1 MSQANEPRPSNDAP
15 LNEVD
20 APATEDIGGVQG
32 TAPEDSVDS
41 DGGAPMSPGG
51 PADRETPD
59 AGEIEW
65 AEQVIKKPP
74 HPGA

>member
-1 MSQANEPRPSNDAP
+1 MSQANDSRSGNDPSQE
-15 LNEVD
+15 EVD

-32 TAPEDSVDS
+32 TAPEDSIDS

-51 PADRETPD
+51 PADRQTPD

-65 AEQVIKKPP
+65 AGQVVKKPP
-74 HPGA
+74 TPNA